1 MSKQYLT
8 HRCLIAPPD
17 MADEVFA
24 HTVIYLAR
32 HDEEGAQGII
42 INRPSG
48 LSVKELLN
56 DLEIEADHVRP
67 HDVLQGG
74 PLRPEAGFVYIRVS
88 RHGTLPLRWAKI
100 SVSPRL
106 KIF

>member
-1 MSKQYLT
+1 
-8 HRCLIAPPD
+8 
-17 MADEVFA
+17 MADDFFA
-24 HTVIYLAR
+24 NTVIYLAR

-56 DLEIEADHVRP
+56 DLEIEADHV
-67 HDVLQGG
+67 HHMMFSKVGLYVQKQA
-74 PLRPEAGFVYIRVS
+74 LSYIRVS
-88 RHGTLPLRWAKI
+88 RHGTLRLLWAKI

>member
-1 MSKQYLT
+1 M
-8 HRCLIAPPD
+8 I
-17 MADEVFA
+17 FA
-24 HTVIYLAR
+24 NTVIYLAR

-74 PLRPEAGFVYIRVS
+74 PLRPEAGFVLHTGHQ
-88 RHGTLPLRWAKI
+88 HGTHLLRWEKT
-100 SVSPRL
+100 SVSLPL